1 MVDTEPLSAL
11 NRGQTVEKVMS
22 RLCIIVS
29 IILNSY
35 DIMFFCVE
43 FLPLILARPMFQM

>member
-1 MVDTEPLSAL
+1 MVDMEPLSAL
-11 NRGQTVEKVMS
+11 NRGQTVDKVMS

-29 IILNSY
+29 IINSY
-35 DIMFFCVE
+35 DMMFFCVQ